1 MEESYFYS
9 YGIICFL
16 YGFVIILYD
25 WVKMVLSHEAER
37 QLNQISI
44 IMTKKMFYTAPEA
57 ENLKFMLETN
67 FLTTGKFSDDGTE
80 IIGDDG
86 EEDL

>member
-1 MEESYFYS
+1 MY
-9 YGIICFL
+9 
-16 YGFVIILYD
+16 
-25 WVKMVLSHEAER
+25 
-37 QLNQISI
+37 
-44 IMTKKMFYTAPEA
+44 YTAPEA